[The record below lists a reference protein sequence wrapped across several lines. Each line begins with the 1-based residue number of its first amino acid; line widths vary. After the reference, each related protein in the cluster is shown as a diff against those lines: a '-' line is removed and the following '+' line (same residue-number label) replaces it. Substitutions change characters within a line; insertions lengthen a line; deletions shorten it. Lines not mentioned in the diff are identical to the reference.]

1 MCLAMD
7 DSVAF
12 LTSDIGRLMRKRLDC
27 LVRPSGLTGP
37 QMRVMLFL
45 HRHPGEN
52 QAAIANF
59 FEVEPI
65 TAGRMIDRMA
75 ATGLV
80 ERRADPTDRRAWQ
93 VHLTDQGRAMVARLQ
108 TEFKDK
114 LDDALEVLDDGE
126 RAILVD
132 LLTRVRTNLLAT
144 VGEETNDG

>member
-1 MCLAMD
+1 MD

-37 QMRVMLFL
+37 QMRVMMFL
-45 HRHPGEN
+45 HRRPGEN

-59 FEVEPI
+59 FDVEPI

-75 ATGLV
+75 AAGLV
-80 ERRADPTDRRAWQ
+80 ERRADPADRRAWQ
-93 VHLTDQGRAMVARLQ
+93 VHLTERGRAMVTRLQ
-108 TEFKDK
+108 SEFVDK
-114 LDDALEVLDDGE
+114 LDDALEGLDDRE
-126 RAILVD
+126 RVALVS
-132 LLTRVRTNLLAT
+132 LLSRVRTNLLAT